1 MKNDQKVRTR
11 VVNGEFWTDDDEVV
25 VSSMEAAITAA
36 RAFLGDSSAAVERGD
51 LSEGYTAADIEFV
64 WEDGSVMSMTAI
76 LPYADKTVEEL
87 AQLLSDYSKDVHGVR
102 QRQVSYGS
110 ILRSL
115 VGLDAY
121 MALMESTPEGR
132 ERLCDDG
139 WVIRDDEVGA

>member
-36 RAFLGDSSAAVERGD
+36 RAFLGDTSAAVERGD

-102 QRQVSYGS
+102 QHQVSYGS

-132 ERLCDDG
+132 ERLRDDG